1 MSKRPAFWPRAVL
14 LASLLLAGVQARA
27 QDSAR
32 LLATSGVSQVEGSA
46 GGGLV
51 PWALISG
58 YGSRDSIGASAHY
71 SLAYLPS
78 FTLHSAGV
86 SAGLYDRV
94 ELSYAHQ
101 WFDTRDT
108 GRKLGLGGGYQFH
121 LDVLGAKVRLFGNA
135 VYDQDT
141 WLPEVSAGVQ
151 LKTADRH
158 GVLRA
163 IGARSTSGADAYVS
177 ATKLFLAQ
185 SILVN
190 ATVRATQANQFGL
203 LGFGGDRQ
211 AGYSPQFEGSA
222 ALLLDH
228 NLAVGVEARTK
239 PNNLRFAKEGTA
251 YDVFT
256 AWFPSKNL
264 SATLA
269 FVALGPIARQRN
281 QNGVYISLQGG
292 F

>member
-1 MSKRPAFWPRAVL
+1 MSKRRSLWPGAMI
-14 LASLLLAGVQARA
+14 LAGLLLAGTHAHA

-32 LLATSGVSQVEGSA
+32 LLATSGVSQIEGSA

-51 PWALISG
+51 PWALIAG
-58 YGSRDSIGASAHY
+58 YGSRDSVGASAHY
-71 SLAYLPS
+71 TLAYLPS
-78 FTLHSAGV
+78 FTLHSAGASV
-86 SAGLYDRV
+86 GLYDRV

-163 IGARSTSGADAYVS
+163 IGARSNSGADAYVS

-203 LGFGGDRQ
+203 LGFGGDRR

-239 PNNLRFAKEGTA
+239 PDNLRFAKEGTA
-251 YDVFT
+251 YDVFA

-269 FVALGPIARQRN
+269 FAALGPIARQRN
-281 QNGVYISLQGG
+281 QNGVYLSLQGG

>member
-1 MSKRPAFWPRAVL
+1 MVAACLFLSGARAH
-14 LASLLLAGVQARA
+14 A

-32 LLATSGVSQVEGSA
+32 LLATSGVSQLEGSA

-51 PWALISG
+51 PWALIAG
-58 YGSRDSIGASAHY
+58 YGSRDAVGATSHY
-71 SLAYLPS
+71 TFVYLPS

-86 SAGLYDRV
+86 SVGIYDRV

-108 GRKLGLGGGYQFH
+108 GRTLGLGGGYQFH
-121 LDVLGAKVRLFGNA
+121 SDILGAKVRLFGNA

-141 WLPEVSAGVQ
+141 WLPEVSAGLQ

-158 GVLRA
+158 GVLKA
-163 IGARSTSGADAYVS
+163 IGTRSSSGVDAYVS

-190 ATVRATQANQFGL
+190 ATARATQANQFGL
-203 LGFGGDRQ
+203 LGFGGDRR

-228 NLAVGVEARTK
+228 DLAVGVEVRTK

-251 YDVFT
+251 YDIFA

-281 QNGVYISLQGG
+281 QNGVYLSLQGG